1 MNDPLLVR
9 GFQRFRDLLR
19 DRERLVD
26 RSRTACDALRKIV
39 ALDQLH
45 HQGGE
50 VRGLFESVNRGD
62 VQMVEGREHFG
73 FALEARQ
80 AIRIA
85 SHRGGQHLDRNLAF
99 QIRVGGLIHLAH
111 TTDAYLRGDLVDAD
125 SDTGS

>member
-62 VQMVEGREHFG
+62 VRMVEGREHFG

-80 AIRIA
+80 AIRITR
-85 SHRGGQHLDRNLAF
+85 HRGGQHLDRNLAF